1 MRGKT
6 RIVIAGA
13 ATGRSLGNA
22 VVAWAKASGFRA
34 IQLNAVVSTNLVA
47 IGLWR
52 SLGFEIVGT
61 VPQAFAH
68 PTLGDVSLHI
78 MHRSL

>member
-22 VVAWAKASGFRA
+22 VVAWAKASSFRA
-34 IQLNAVVSTNLVA
+34 IQFNAVVSRNLVA

-52 SLGFEIVGT
+52 SLGFET
-61 VPQAFAH
+61 VAQYHNRLPIRH
-68 PTLGDVSLHI
+68 
-78 MHRSL
+78 